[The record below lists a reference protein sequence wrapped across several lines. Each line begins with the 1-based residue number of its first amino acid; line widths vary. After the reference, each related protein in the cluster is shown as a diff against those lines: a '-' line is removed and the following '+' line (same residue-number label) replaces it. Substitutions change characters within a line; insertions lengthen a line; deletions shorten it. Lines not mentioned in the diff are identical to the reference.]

1 MNININNFAAAKYDV
16 FSMFNNRWALC
27 TAGTPAEY
35 NTMTI
40 GWGTMGTIWG
50 PLQNFIRRV
59 RELRTFVT
67 EFDKGLWSDAVEYM
81 TVYSK
86 EKVVVTFKDG
96 TEI

>member
-50 PLQNFIRRV
+50 PPMKGKQIITVFLRESRRGSRLSGHAFRSQRARQDQQNLSYA
-59 RELRTFVT
+59 E
-67 EFDKGLWSDAVEYM
+67 DA
-81 TVYSK
+81 
-86 EKVVVTFKDG
+86 
-96 TEI
+96 